1 MHSTRQPTRRTL
13 LLGLLLCVVLKP
25 AVAAG
30 WLPGLLIDPSDGRL
44 DASKYLAETRGFLPV
59 PILITEPS
67 VGYGLGVAAL
77 FFHDPFAGKTEPGEE
92 FEPNPERDGSLKPPS
107 ISALIAGATE
117 NDTWFAG
124 GGHFGVWRD
133 DTLRYAGLLMT
144 AEVNMDFYGISGGS
158 GLLER
163 RPLQFTSEADVLFQ
177 QLLFRLGDSGFF
189 AGARYLYID
198 TRNTFRT
205 STLLPGLGLPDI
217 AFDNTTAGLGLV
229 MQYDG
234 IDNRLSPGRG
244 LKAGL
249 QLIDFGESWGGDD
262 DYRTYRAFA
271 NYWFSPARKWTLG
284 LRADGTRLDG
294 DAPFYQY
301 PFIDMRG
308 IPALRYQ
315 GEEVLLGEVEA
326 RYDLTPRWSLIGFAG
341 VGRADS
347 EGRRRGTA
355 TTVNARGVG
364 FRYLVARRFGMRAGI
379 DVGWGPEETAVYITV
394 GSAWQR

>member
-117 NDTWFAG
+117 NDTWFVG

-144 AEVNMDFYGISGGS
+144 ATS
-158 GLLER
+158 LL
-163 RPLQFTSEADVLFQ
+163 LVGMSAL
-177 QLLFRLGDSGFF
+177 
-189 AGARYLYID
+189 AYAI
-198 TRNTFRT
+198 TRTGN
-205 STLLPGLGLPDI
+205 LPGRVFRRRRD
-217 AFDNTTAGLGLV
+217 
-229 MQYDG
+229 
-234 IDNRLSPGRG
+234 
-244 LKAGL
+244 
-249 QLIDFGESWGGDD
+249 
-262 DYRTYRAFA
+262 
-271 NYWFSPARKWTLG
+271 
-284 LRADGTRLDG
+284 ADGDQ
-294 DAPFYQY
+294 DC
-301 PFIDMRG
+301 
-308 IPALRYQ
+308 
-315 GEEVLLGEVEA
+315 
-326 RYDLTPRWSLIGFAG
+326 
-341 VGRADS
+341 
-347 EGRRRGTA
+347 
-355 TTVNARGVG
+355 
-364 FRYLVARRFGMRAGI
+364 
-379 DVGWGPEETAVYITV
+379 
-394 GSAWQR
+394 